1 MLAAHSIWEWLAFSA
16 IIGFM
21 LVLDLGVFHKKS
33 HKVSIKESLAWT
45 AVWICL
51 ALMFNAW
58 IFYAQGEQKGLE
70 FLSGYV
76 IEKSLSI
83 DNIFVISLI
92 FTYFRVPPQYQHRVL
107 FWGVLGA
114 LVFRI
119 IFIFAGVALIQK
131 FSWMIYVFGAFL
143 VITGLKMLREE
154 EKTIEI
160 ESNPMIVFVKK
171 FVKISPNFEG
181 EKFKTIIDG
190 KTYFTPLFLVLVM
203 IETTDIIF
211 AVDSIPAILAITP
224 DPYIVFTS
232 NVFAILGLRSLY
244 FALNGIMEMFEY
256 INYALAGILVFVG
269 VKMIISSWYHVPT
282 IVSVGVIFT
291 LLIAS
296 IVASIYFPKKS
307 KAGKSMTK
315 PSL

>member
-1 MLAAHSIWEWLAFSA
+1 MFAVHSVWEWLAFLA

-45 AVWICL
+45 AVWITL
-51 ALMFNAW
+51 AMLFNAW
-58 IFYAQGEQKGLE
+58 VYHSMGAQKGLE
-70 FLSGYV
+70 FLTGYV
-76 IEKSLSI
+76 IEKALSV

-92 FTYFRVPPQYQHRVL
+92 FTYFRVPAQYQHRVL

-114 LVFRI
+114 LFFRI
-119 IFIFAGVALIQK
+119 IFIFAGVALIEK
-131 FSWMIYVFGAFL
+131 FNWMIYVFGGFL
-143 VITGLKMLREE
+143 IFTGLKMLKEE
-154 EKTIEI
+154 EKHIEV
-160 ESNPMIVFVKK
+160 EANPLIKFVKK
-171 FVKISPNFEG
+171 FWKISPNFDG
-181 EKFKTIIDG
+181 ENFRTTVNG
-190 KTYFTPLFLVLVM
+190 VRHFTPLFLVLIM

-256 INYALAGILVFVG
+256 INYALSGILVFVG
-269 VKMIISSWYHVPT
+269 VKMIIAPWYHFPT
-282 IVSVGVIFT
+282 IISVGIIIGFLVISV
-291 LLIAS
+291 L
-296 IVASIYFPKKS
+296 ASIYFPKKN
-307 KAGKSMTK
+307 KKLPK
-315 PSL
+315 PQV

>member
-1 MLAAHSIWEWLAFSA
+1 MLGSHSLWEWLAFSA
-16 IIGFM
+16 IILFM
-21 LVLDLGVFHKKS
+21 LILDLGVFHKKS

-45 AVWICL
+45 AVWIAL

-58 IFYAQGEQKGLE
+58 VYHSMGQQKGLE
-70 FLSGYV
+70 FLTGYV

-92 FTYFRVPPQYQHRVL
+92 FTYFNVPAQYQHRVL

-114 LVFRI
+114 LFFRI
-119 IFIFAGVALIQK
+119 IFVFAGVALIQK
-131 FSWMIYVFGAFL
+131 FTWMIYIFGGFL

-160 ESNPMIVFVKK
+160 EANPLIKFVKK
-171 FVKISPNFEG
+171 FFKISPHFDG
-181 EKFKTIIDG
+181 EKFITKING
-190 KTYFTPLFLVLVM
+190 VKHFTPLFLVLIM

-269 VKMIISSWYHVPT
+269 IKMIIAKWYHVPT
-282 IVSVGVIFT
+282 IVSVGIIFT
-291 LLIAS
+291 FIITS
-296 IVASIYFPKKS
+296 VVASIYFPKKNKKMP
-307 KAGKSMTK
+307 KA
-315 PSL
+315 PV

>member
-1 MLAAHSIWEWLAFSA
+1 MLAVHSVWEWLAFLA

-45 AVWICL
+45 GVWISL
-51 ALMFNAW
+51 AMLFNAW
-58 IFYAQGEQKGLE
+58 VYYKMGPQKGIE
-70 FLSGYV
+70 FFTGYI
-76 IEKSLSI
+76 IEKALSV

-92 FTYFRVPPQYQHRVL
+92 FTYFRVPSQYQHRVL

-114 LVFRI
+114 LFFRI
-119 IFIFAGVALIQK
+119 IFIYAGVALISK
-131 FSWMIYVFGAFL
+131 FNWMIYVFGVFL
-143 VITGLKMLREE
+143 VYTGIKMLKDE
-154 EKTIEI
+154 EKHVEV
-160 ESNPMIVFVKK
+160 EANPMIVFVKK
-171 FVKISPNFEG
+171 FWKISPNFDG
-181 EKFKTIIDG
+181 EKFRTTING
-190 KTYFTPLFLVLVM
+190 VRHFTPLFLVLVM

-256 INYALAGILVFVG
+256 INYALSGILVFVG
-269 VKMIISSWYHVPT
+269 IKMIVAGWYHIPT
-282 IVSVGVIFT
+282 IISISVILG
-291 LLIAS
+291 LLIGS
-296 IVASIYFPKKS
+296 VVASIYFPRKNKKMP
-307 KAGKSMTK
+307 KAQV
-315 PSL
+315 

>member
-1 MLAAHSIWEWLAFSA
+1 MLAVHSVWEWVAFLA

-45 AVWICL
+45 GVWISL
-51 ALMFNAW
+51 AMLFNVW
-58 IFYAQGEQKGLE
+58 VYYKMGPQKGIE
-70 FLSGYV
+70 FFTGYI
-76 IEKSLSI
+76 IEKALSV

-92 FTYFRVPPQYQHRVL
+92 FTYFRVPAQYQHRVL

-114 LVFRI
+114 LFFRI
-119 IFIFAGVALIQK
+119 IFIYAGVALIAK
-131 FSWMIYVFGAFL
+131 FNWMIYVFGVFL
-143 VITGLKMLREE
+143 VYTGIKMLKNED
-154 EKTIEI
+154 KHIEI
-160 ESNPMIVFVKK
+160 EANPMIVFVKK
-171 FVKISPNFEG
+171 FWKITPHFDGENFRTKING
-181 EKFKTIIDG
+181 VWH
-190 KTYFTPLFLVLVM
+190 FTPLFLVLIM

-256 INYALAGILVFVG
+256 INYALSGILVFVG
-269 VKMIISSWYHVPT
+269 IKMIIAGWYHIPT
-282 IVSVGVIFT
+282 IISISVILG
-291 LLIAS
+291 LLILS
-296 IVASIYFPKKS
+296 VVASIYFPRKNKKHP
-307 KAGKSMTK
+307 KA
-315 PSL
+315 PV

>member
-1 MLAAHSIWEWLAFSA
+1 MLAVHSTWEWLAFMA

-45 AVWICL
+45 GVWVTL
-51 ALMFNAW
+51 AMCFNAW
-58 IFYAQGEQKGLE
+58 IYYKMGPQKGIE
-70 FLSGYV
+70 FFTGYI
-76 IEKSLSI
+76 IEKALSV

-92 FTYFRVPPQYQHRVL
+92 FTYFRVPSQYQHRVL

-114 LVFRI
+114 LFFRI
-119 IFIFAGVALIQK
+119 IFIYAGVALISK
-131 FSWMIYVFGAFL
+131 FSWMIYVFGVFL
-143 VITGLKMLREE
+143 VYTGIKMLKEQDKHVE
-154 EKTIEI
+154 VEA
-160 ESNPMIVFVKK
+160 NPVIVFVKK
-171 FVKISPNFEG
+171 FWKISPDFDG
-181 EKFKTIIDG
+181 ERFRTTVNGVKH
-190 KTYFTPLFLVLVM
+190 FTPLFLVLVM

-256 INYALAGILVFVG
+256 INYALSGILVFVG
-269 VKMIISSWYHVPT
+269 LKMIISGWYHIPT
-282 IVSVGVIFT
+282 AVSISVILGLLVGSV
-291 LLIAS
+291 L
-296 IVASIYFPKKS
+296 ASIYFPRKNKK
-307 KAGKSMTK
+307 T
-315 PSL
+315 PIV

>member
-1 MLAAHSIWEWLAFSA
+1 MLAVHSVWEWVAFLA

-45 AVWICL
+45 GVWISL
-51 ALMFNAW
+51 AMLFNVW
-58 IFYAQGEQKGLE
+58 VYYKMGPQKGIE
-70 FLSGYV
+70 FFTGYI
-76 IEKSLSI
+76 IEKALSV

-92 FTYFRVPPQYQHRVL
+92 FTYFRVPAQYQHRVL

-114 LVFRI
+114 LFFRI
-119 IFIFAGVALIQK
+119 IFIYAGVALISK
-131 FSWMIYVFGAFL
+131 FNWMIYVFGVFL
-143 VITGLKMLREE
+143 IYTGIKMLKDE
-154 EKTIEI
+154 EKHIEI
-160 ESNPMIVFVKK
+160 EANPMIVFVKK
-171 FVKISPNFEG
+171 FWKITPNFDG
-181 EKFKTIIDG
+181 ENFRTKING
-190 KTYFTPLFLVLVM
+190 VWHFTPLFLVLIM

-256 INYALAGILVFVG
+256 INYALSGILVFVG
-269 VKMIISSWYHVPT
+269 VKMIMAGWYHIPT
-282 IVSVGVIFT
+282 IISISIILG
-291 LLIAS
+291 LLILS
-296 IVASIYFPKKS
+296 VVASIYFPRKNKKHP
-307 KAGKSMTK
+307 KA
-315 PSL
+315 PV

>member
-1 MLAAHSIWEWLAFSA
+1 MFAVHSVWEWLAFA
-16 IIGFM
+16 GIITFM

-51 ALMFNAW
+51 AMMFNAW
-58 IFYAQGEQKGLE
+58 VYHKMGHQKGLE
-70 FLSGYV
+70 FLTGYI
-76 IEKSLSI
+76 IEKSLSV

-92 FTYFRVPPQYQHRVL
+92 FSYFRVPAQYQHRVL

-114 LVFRI
+114 LFFRI

-131 FSWMIYVFGAFL
+131 FNWMIYVFGGFL
-143 VITGLKMLREE
+143 VFTGLKMLREE
-154 EKTIEI
+154 EKHIEI
-160 ESNPMIVFVKK
+160 EANPMIKFVKR
-171 FVKISPNFEG
+171 FWKISPNFDG
-181 EKFKTIIDG
+181 EHFRTTHNGIKM
-190 KTYFTPLFLVLVM
+190 FTPLFLVLVM

-256 INYALAGILVFVG
+256 INYALAGILAFVG

-282 IVSVGVIFT
+282 IVSIGVIFT
-291 LLIAS
+291 LLIGS
-296 IVASIYFPKKS
+296 IVASIYFPKKNKKLP
-307 KAGKSMTK
+307 KA
-315 PSL
+315 PV

>member
-1 MLAAHSIWEWLAFSA
+1 MFAVHSVWEWLAFFG

-51 ALMFNAW
+51 AMMFNAW
-58 IFYAQGEQKGLE
+58 VYHSMGQQKGLE
-70 FLSGYV
+70 FLTGYV

-92 FTYFRVPPQYQHRVL
+92 FTYFRVPPQFQHRVL

-114 LVFRI
+114 LFFRI

-131 FSWMIYVFGAFL
+131 FNWMIYVFGAFL
-143 VITGLKMLREE
+143 IFTGLKMLKGE

-160 ESNPMIVFVKK
+160 EANPLIIFVKK
-171 FVKISPNFEG
+171 FWKITPQFDG
-181 EKFKTIIDG
+181 EKFRIKKDG
-190 KTYFTPLFLVLVM
+190 VWYFTPLFLVLVM

-256 INYALAGILVFVG
+256 INYALSGILVFVG
-269 VKMIISSWYHVPT
+269 VKMIIAAWYHIPT
-282 IVSVGVIFT
+282 IVSVSVIVGF
-291 LLIAS
+291 LVSS
-296 IVASIYFPKKS
+296 IVASIYFPRKNTKLP
-307 KAGKSMTK
+307 KA
-315 PSL
+315 PV

>member
-1 MLAAHSIWEWLAFSA
+1 MLAVHSIWEWLAFMA

-45 AVWICL
+45 GVWVTL
-51 ALMFNAW
+51 AMCFNAW
-58 IFYAQGEQKGLE
+58 IYYKMGPQKGIE
-70 FLSGYV
+70 FFTGYI
-76 IEKSLSI
+76 IEKALSV

-92 FTYFRVPPQYQHRVL
+92 FTYFRVPSQYQHRVL

-114 LVFRI
+114 LFFRI
-119 IFIFAGVALIQK
+119 IFIYAGVALISK
-131 FSWMIYVFGAFL
+131 FSWMIYVFGVFL
-143 VITGLKMLREE
+143 VYTGIKMLKEQDKHVE
-154 EKTIEI
+154 VEA
-160 ESNPMIVFVKK
+160 NPVIVFVKK
-171 FVKISPNFEG
+171 FWKISPDFDG
-181 EKFKTIIDG
+181 ERFRTTVNGVKH
-190 KTYFTPLFLVLVM
+190 FTPLFLVLVM

-256 INYALAGILVFVG
+256 INYALSGILVFVG
-269 VKMIISSWYHVPT
+269 LKMIISGWYHIPT
-282 IVSVGVIFT
+282 AVSISVILGLLVGSV
-291 LLIAS
+291 L
-296 IVASIYFPKKS
+296 ASIYFPRKNKK
-307 KAGKSMTK
+307 T
-315 PSL
+315 PIV

>member
-1 MLAAHSIWEWLAFSA
+1 MFAVHTVGEWLAFA
-16 IIGFM
+16 GIITFM
-21 LVLDLGVFHKKS
+21 LFLDLGVFHKKS
-33 HKVSIKESLAWT
+33 HTVSIKESLAWT
-45 AVWICL
+45 AVWIAL
-51 ALMFNAW
+51 AMMFNAW
-58 IFYAQGEQKGLE
+58 VYHSMGEQKGLE
-70 FLSGYV
+70 FLTGYV

-92 FTYFRVPPQYQHRVL
+92 FSYFRVPTQYQHRVL

-131 FSWMIYVFGAFL
+131 FNWMIYVFGGFL
-143 VITGLKMLREE
+143 VFTGIRMLKDE
-154 EKTIEI
+154 EKKIDIET
-160 ESNPMIVFVKK
+160 NPIIVFIRKFWKITPEFHGQNFTVVK
-171 FVKISPNFEG
+171 
-181 EKFKTIIDG
+181 DG
-190 KTYFTPLFLVLVM
+190 VRYLTPLFLVLMM
-203 IETTDIIF
+203 IESTDIIF

-269 VKMIISSWYHVPT
+269 VKMIIAFKYHVPT
-282 IVSVGVIFT
+282 LVSVSVIFSF
-291 LLIAS
+291 LIIS
-296 IVASIYFPKKS
+296 IVASIYFPRKGKKKH
-307 KAGKSMTK
+307 KAA
-315 PSL
+315 

>member
-1 MLAAHSIWEWLAFSA
+1 MLGVHSIWEWAAFAA

-45 AVWICL
+45 AIWITL
-51 ALMFNAW
+51 SLMFNAW
-58 IFYAQGEQKGLE
+58 IFHSMGEQKGLE

-76 IEKSLSI
+76 IEKSLSV

-92 FTYFRVPPQYQHRVL
+92 FSYFRVPPQYQHRVL

-131 FSWMIYVFGAFL
+131 FNWMIYVFGGFL

-160 ESNPMIVFVKK
+160 EANPLIRFIKK
-171 FVKISPNFEG
+171 FAKISPNFDG
-181 EKFKTIIDG
+181 EKFRTILNG
-190 KTYFTPLFLVLVM
+190 KKVFTPLFLVLVM

-211 AVDSIPAILAITP
+211 AVDSIPAVLAITS

-244 FALNGIMEMFEY
+244 FALNGVMEMFEY

-269 VKMIISSWYHVPT
+269 VKMIISPWFHMPT
-282 IVSVGVIFT
+282 IISVGVIFT
-291 LLIAS
+291 LLLAS
-296 IVASIYFPKKS
+296 ILASIYFPKKN
-307 KAGKSMTK
+307 KKLPK
-315 PSL
+315 PQI

>member
-1 MLAAHSIWEWLAFSA
+1 MFAVHSIWEWLAFLS

-45 AVWICL
+45 GVWISL
-51 ALMFNAW
+51 AMLFNVW
-58 IFYAQGEQKGLE
+58 VYYKMGPQKGIE
-70 FLSGYV
+70 FFTGYI
-76 IEKSLSI
+76 IEKALSV

-92 FTYFRVPPQYQHRVL
+92 FTYFRVPSQYQHRVL

-114 LVFRI
+114 LFFRI
-119 IFIFAGVALIQK
+119 IFIYAGVALISK
-131 FSWMIYVFGAFL
+131 FNWMIYVFGVFL
-143 VITGLKMLREE
+143 VYTGIKMLKDE
-154 EKTIEI
+154 EKHVEV
-160 ESNPMIVFVKK
+160 EANPMIKFVKR
-171 FVKISPNFEG
+171 FWKISPNFDG
-181 EKFKTIIDG
+181 ENFRTTVNG
-190 KTYFTPLFLVLVM
+190 VRHFTPLFLVLVM

-256 INYALAGILVFVG
+256 INYALSGILVFVG
-269 VKMIISSWYHVPT
+269 VKMIVAGWYHIPT
-282 IVSVGVIFT
+282 MVSISVILG

-296 IVASIYFPKKS
+296 VVASIYFPRKNKKMP
-307 KAGKSMTK
+307 KA
-315 PSL
+315 PV

>member
-1 MLAAHSIWEWLAFSA
+1 MLAVHSVWEWLAFFA

-45 AVWICL
+45 GVWISL
-51 ALMFNAW
+51 AMLFNAW
-58 IFYAQGEQKGLE
+58 VYYKMGPQKGIE
-70 FLSGYV
+70 FFTGYI
-76 IEKSLSI
+76 IEKALSV

-92 FTYFRVPPQYQHRVL
+92 FTYFRVPSQYQHRVL

-114 LVFRI
+114 LFFRI
-119 IFIFAGVALIQK
+119 IFIYAGVALISK
-131 FSWMIYVFGAFL
+131 FNWMIYVFGVFL
-143 VITGLKMLREE
+143 VYTGIKMLKDE
-154 EKTIEI
+154 EKHIEI
-160 ESNPMIVFVKK
+160 EANPMIKFVKK
-171 FVKISPNFEG
+171 FWKISPNFDG
-181 EKFKTIIDG
+181 ENFRTKVNG
-190 KTYFTPLFLVLVM
+190 VMHFTPLFLVLVM

-256 INYALAGILVFVG
+256 INYALSGILVFVG
-269 VKMIISSWYHVPT
+269 IKMIIAGWYHIPT
-282 IVSVGVIFT
+282 MVSISVILG
-291 LLIAS
+291 LLILS
-296 IVASIYFPKKS
+296 VVASIYFPKKNKKS
-307 KAGKSMTK
+307 PKA
-315 PSL
+315 PV

>member
-1 MLAAHSIWEWLAFSA
+1 MFAVHSVWEWLAFA
-16 IIGFM
+16 GIITFM

-45 AVWICL
+45 GVWIAL

-58 IFYAQGEQKGLE
+58 VYHSMGQQKGLE
-70 FLSGYV
+70 FLTGYI

-114 LVFRI
+114 LFFRI

-131 FSWMIYVFGAFL
+131 FNWMIYVFGGFL
-143 VITGLKMLREE
+143 VFTGLKMLREE
-154 EKTIEI
+154 EKTLEI
-160 ESNPMIVFVKK
+160 EANPMIKFIKK
-171 FVKISPNFEG
+171 FWKISPQFDGENFR
-181 EKFKTIIDG
+181 TVVNG
-190 KTYFTPLFLVLVM
+190 KKIFTPLFLVLIM

-256 INYALAGILVFVG
+256 INYALAGILSFVG

-282 IVSVGVIFT
+282 IVSIGVIFS
-291 LLIAS
+291 LIIIS
-296 IVASIYFPKKS
+296 IVASIYFPKKN
-307 KAGKSMTK
+307 KKVPRA
-315 PSL
+315 PV

>member
-1 MLAAHSIWEWLAFSA
+1 MFAVHSVWEWLAFFA
-16 IIGFM
+16 IITFM

-45 AVWICL
+45 AVWITL
-51 ALMFNAW
+51 ALLFNAW
-58 IFYAQGEQKGLE
+58 VYHSMGAQKGLE
-70 FLSGYV
+70 FLTGYV

-92 FTYFRVPPQYQHRVL
+92 FTYFRVPAQYQHRVL

-114 LVFRI
+114 LFFRI

-131 FSWMIYVFGAFL
+131 FNWMIYVFGGFL
-143 VITGLKMLREE
+143 IFTGLKMLKEE
-154 EKTIEI
+154 EKHIEI
-160 ESNPMIVFVKK
+160 EANPLIVFVKK
-171 FVKISPNFEG
+171 FWKISPNFDG
-181 EKFKTIIDG
+181 ENFRTTING
-190 KTYFTPLFLVLVM
+190 VKHFTPLFLVLVM

-256 INYALAGILVFVG
+256 INYALSGILVFVG
-269 VKMIISSWYHVPT
+269 VKMIIAPWYHVPT
-282 IVSVGVIFT
+282 IISVGVIVG
-291 LLIAS
+291 LLVAS
-296 IVASIYFPKKS
+296 VIASIYFPKKNKKMP
-307 KAGKSMTK
+307 KAQV
-315 PSL
+315 